1 MGFRSSYGLSMKKP
15 GHVFPVKPGD
25 KTFNA
30 SLEHII
36 EGLR

>member
-1 MGFRSSYGLSMKKP
+1 MEKP
-15 GHVFPVKPGD
+15 DQVSPVKPGN

-36 EGLR
+36 EGPR